1 MVQRR
6 VPAST
11 WEGWHCHPAPKGC
24 SFPKLLLLLA
34 DQDQRMVTSHVL
46 SLTSQGRGQGLR
58 WGGAPLCSAHVFS
71 CSLGSLP
78 PLPLDF
84 PILSLFLSAQHLFTG
99 QAIPSNQPGLQARGS
114 HLNER
119 AGRP

>member
-11 WEGWHCHPAPKGC
+11 WEGWHCHPAPEGC

-34 DQDQRMVTSHVL
+34 DQGQRMVTSHVL

-58 WGGAPLCSAHVFS
+58 WGRSSTVLSS
-71 CSLGSLP
+71 CFLLLSRITA

-84 PILSLFLSAQHLFTG
+84 PILSPFLSAQHLFTG

-114 HLNER
+114 HLNQR